1 MNAQFNRRDLTDTP
15 ADGSATSA
23 HPGGNTRVDAVVPA
37 SSPSAASAAAAP
49 IAAPPAAAATVSTP
63 FSPDQLPVTTKV
75 FAFAAMCVGFFIA
88 LLDIQIVSASLR
100 DIGGGLSAGTDE
112 TAWVQ
117 TSYLIA
123 EIIVIPLSGWL
134 SRVMSTRWLFCVS
147 AVGFTV
153 TSLLCGLAWD
163 IHSMI
168 VFRALQGF
176 LGGSMIPTVFTTAFI
191 YFSGNQ
197 RVIAAA
203 TVGAISSLAPTLGP
217 TIGGWITDNYSWHWL
232 FFVNLVPGTFVAIV
246 VPLLVR
252 VDKPNLS
259 LLRGADYPGML
270 LMAICLGCLEYTL
283 EEGERWDWFSDNTIF
298 TTAWIAALAGMGF
311 LWRSFTHPQP
321 IIDFTALKIR
331 NFGLGSVLSFV
342 SGVVIFSTIY
352 LTPLF
357 LGRVRGFSALEIGC
371 AVFSTGLFQVSA
383 IPIYTVLARRFDL
396 RWLMIFG
403 FVCFTLSMWTFAPIT
418 HEWGWHELLIPQA
431 LRGFGQQFAVA
442 PIVTLALGSLPPQRL
457 KLASG
462 LFNLM
467 RNLGGAIGIAVCGT
481 ILNDRSNVHFL
492 HLAEHLN
499 GSNFSAQALLTQVA
513 AADTSHWSGDAAR
526 GTTAALHQLWTLT
539 FREAQTQAFADAFLA
554 IMVCLIVATA
564 LIPLMKKVLPPSA
577 PPTDAH

>member
-1 MNAQFNRRDLTDTP
+1 MNA
-15 ADGSATSA
+15 SAANAGPLYAGVPSA
-23 HPGGNTRVDAVVPA
+23 GGAR
-37 SSPSAASAAAAP
+37 AASADRGGS
-49 IAAPPAAAATVSTP
+49 PALRPDELSTP
-63 FSPDQLPVTTKV
+63 AKV
-75 FAFAAMCVGFFIA
+75 LAFGAMCIGFFIA

-134 SRVMSTRWLFCVS
+134 SRVMSTRWLFCAS
-147 AVGFTV
+147 AVGFTA
-153 TSLLCGLAWD
+153 TSLLCGAAWD

-217 TIGGWITDNYSWHWL
+217 TVGGWITDHYSWHWL
-232 FFVNLVPGTFVAIV
+232 FFINLVPGIFVAVV
-246 VPLLVR
+246 VPVLVR

-259 LLRGADYPGML
+259 LLRGADYPGMV

-283 EEGERWDWFSDNTIF
+283 EEGERWDWFSDDTIR
-298 TTAWIAALAGMGF
+298 TTAWLAALAGVAF
-311 LWRSFTHPQP
+311 IWRSLTHPQP
-321 IIDFTALKIR
+321 IVDFTALRIR
-331 NFGLGSVLSFV
+331 NFGLGSLFSFV
-342 SGVVIFSTIY
+342 SGIAIFSTIY

-357 LGRVRGFSALEIGC
+357 LGRVRGFSALQIGC
-371 AVFSTGLFQVSA
+371 AVFSTGLFQICA
-383 IPIYTVLARRFDL
+383 IPAYTALARRVDL
-396 RWLMIFG
+396 RWLMLLG
-403 FVCFTLSMWTFAPIT
+403 FACFTLSMWSFAPIT
-418 HEWGWHELLIPQA
+418 HEWGWRELLLPQA

-442 PIVTLALGSLPPQRL
+442 PIVTLSLGSLAPQRL

-499 GSNFSAQALLTQVA
+499 SSNTAAQALLSGVA
-513 AADTSHWSGDAAR
+513 DADASRWNGDRVHAA
-526 GTTAALHQLWTLT
+526 TAALHQLWSLT

-554 IMVCLIVATA
+554 IMVCLIAAMV
-564 LIPLMKKVLPPSA
+564 LIPLMQRVAPPSA
-577 PPTDAH
+577 PPPADAH